1 MKDAFDTAY
10 TDAKVA
16 AVAAGSTVALTVALT
31 LASEQSSVFLRIGPL
46 AAYFGY
52 LFFGK
57 GETGSAFENP
67 RYWMVGTVLLTVA
80 LLAYAM
86 FG

>member
-1 MKDAFDTAY
+1 MRDAFDTAY

-16 AVAAGSTVALTVALT
+16 AVAAGSTVVLTVALYL
-31 LASEQSSVFLRIGPL
+31 LAEPSSVLVRLAPL
-46 AAYFGY
+46 AVYFAY

-67 RYWMVGTVLLTVA
+67 RYWIAGTVLLTA
-80 LLAYAM
+80 LLFAYAVLA
-86 FG
+86 

>member
-16 AVAAGSTVALTVALT
+16 AVAAGSTVVLTVVLY
-31 LASEQSSVFLRIGPL
+31 LASEPSSVLVRIAPL
-46 AAYFGY
+46 AVYFGY

-57 GETGSAFENP
+57 GETGSAVENP
-67 RYWMVGTVLLTVA
+67 RYWIIGTALLTVG
-80 LLAYAM
+80 LLAYAL
-86 FG
+86 FA